1 MWLPNTFAIL
11 GVAREQ
17 DPEQEIKDMGLHLNS
32 WSLLRDMRAAILKE
46 GKKKK
51 KNGQEWWTERGEEH
65 GSLWQSSNP
74 RGRPRLGLSY
84 FGGQPWES
92 PPCSPNYKEQG
103 WDVKENK

>member
-1 MWLPNTFAIL
+1 MPNTFAIL

-51 KNGQEWWTERGEEH
+51 KEWPRVVNRKRRGTRE
-65 GSLWQSSNP
+65 LVAV
-74 RGRPRLGLSY
+74 L
-84 FGGQPWES
+84 QPKG
-92 PPCSPNYKEQG
+92 PP
-103 WDVKENK
+103 